1 MIGKYDIYV
10 QYMQEVNS
18 MYRIGCL
25 YKRGSCQQCFGS
37 IVSESVSHFSVN
49 PNTVQ
54 KSPGWKKSQNE
65 QNFHIC
71 IIAFFLRPLWQ
82 IPRRLQSSR

>member
-10 QYMQEVNS
+10 HAIVNS

-37 IVSESVSHFSVN
+37 IFIVQEFVSRFSVN
-49 PNTVQ
+49 LDTKMAKWTKNFIFVD
-54 KSPGWKKSQNE
+54 KKRMEGN
-65 QNFHIC
+65 
-71 IIAFFLRPLWQ
+71 FFLGLYDKF
-82 IPRRLQSSR
+82 